1 MTARLALILAPM
13 LLLAACG
20 PKPRPVEPAPARPAA
35 AAQSGPTAKVDRF
48 TPYEN
53 GPLALDEYAVGPIMG
68 QTAFTLEAIK
78 ARFPKAQV
86 KSLFLHEADGVMTP
100 IITVDQDG
108 MGLLEIAGESGAGT
122 VGTIRVAGGP
132 ATGPRGETLL
142 MKWAAAD
149 LDLARC
155 RIGEGRERHAVVC
168 SRLGEP
174 VLRYVF
180 GVPGWTQDVMP
191 PVETLRQ
198 KAILSEFV
206 WKGGAPFAAPAA

>member
-1 MTARLALILAPM
+1 MTQRLALILAPL

-20 PKPRPVEPAPARPAA
+20 PKPKPADLAPAAPAA
-35 AAQSGPTAKVDRF
+35 ESGPTAKVDRF
-48 TPYEN
+48 TPYES
-53 GPLALDEYAVGPIMG
+53 GPLDLDEYAVGPIMG

-86 KSLFLHEADGVMTP
+86 KSAFLHEAQGVMTP

-108 MGLLEIAGESGAGT
+108 MGMLEIAGEPGAAT

-132 ATGPRGETLL
+132 AKGPRGETLL
-142 MKWAAAD
+142 MKWTDAD
-149 LDLARC
+149 LDVSRC

-206 WKGGAPFAAPAA
+206 WKGAAPIAAPGA